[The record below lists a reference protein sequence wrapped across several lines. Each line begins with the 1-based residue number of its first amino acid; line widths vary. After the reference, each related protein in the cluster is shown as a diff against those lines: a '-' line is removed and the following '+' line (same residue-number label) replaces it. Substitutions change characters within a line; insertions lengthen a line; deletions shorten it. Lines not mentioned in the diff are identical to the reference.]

1 MPEMQTVQL
10 AHPLS
15 AARLA
20 DAAGDSIAAGQG
32 VWDSRHEAEPGL
44 PRATSQSAR
53 EKLQQAEDC
62 EQELAQSCK
71 LVKGIADKLNN
82 VYEETIG
89 RNRSDI
95 ARLAVEIARKILM
108 RETDSGHY
116 TMQAIV
122 EEALKCA
129 PTRQNIVVRVN
140 PQDLPS
146 CQRLQQ
152 DDAGGP
158 LAGLEFLADGSIA
171 RADCLIETPKGIVK
185 SFVEERLQRIGEALM
200 QVE

>member
-1 MPEMQTVQL
+1 MPEMLTVHL
-10 AHPLS
+10 AGPIS
-15 AARLA
+15 TAQLA
-20 DAAGDSIAAGQG
+20 DAAGDGVAAGQG
-32 VWDSRHEAEPGL
+32 EWDGASGL
-44 PRATSQSAR
+44 PQPTSQSER
-53 EKLQQAEDC
+53 QRLQQVEGC
-62 EQELAQSCK
+62 EQELAQSCRLLK
-71 LVKGIADKLNN
+71 NIAEKLNN

-116 TMQAIV
+116 AMQAVI

-146 CQRLQQ
+146 CQRLGQE
-152 DDAGGP
+152 DPNGP
-158 LAGLEFLADGSIA
+158 LSGLEFVADWSIA
-171 RADCLIETPKGIVK
+171 RADCLVETPKGIVK
-185 SFVEERLQRIGEALM
+185 SFVEERLERIGEALM

>member
-1 MPEMQTVQL
+1 MPDMLTVHL
-10 AHPLS
+10 AGPIS
-15 AARLA
+15 AARPA
-20 DAAGDSIAAGQG
+20 DAAGDSIAAGQR
-32 VWDSRHEAEPGL
+32 VWDSRHEPEPGL
-44 PRATSQSAR
+44 PGATSQSAR
-53 EKLQQAEDC
+53 QKLQQAEGC

-71 LVKGIADKLNN
+71 LVRSVADKLNN

-108 RETDSGHY
+108 RETDKGHY
-116 TMQAIV
+116 AMQAIV

-129 PTRQNIVVRVN
+129 PTRQNLVVRVN

-152 DDAGGP
+152 DDPGGP
-158 LAGLEFLADGSIA
+158 LAGLEFVADWSIA
-171 RADCLIETPKGIVK
+171 RADCLVETPKGIVK
-185 SFVEERLQRIGEALM
+185 SFVEERLQRIGEALI

>member
-1 MPEMQTVQL
+1 MLTVHL
-10 AHPLS
+10 AGPIS

-20 DAAGDSIAAGQG
+20 DAA
-32 VWDSRHEAEPGL
+32 WDDEHESESGLAEV
-44 PRATSQSAR
+44 ASQNAR
-53 EKLQQAEDC
+53 QRLQQVNGR
-62 EQELAQSCK
+62 EQELAQSCR
-71 LVKGIADKLNN
+71 LVKDIAEKLNN
-82 VYEETIG
+82 VYEETIA

-116 TMQAIV
+116 AMQAVV

-152 DDAGGP
+152 EDPNGP
-158 LAGLEFLADGSIA
+158 LASLEFVADWSIA

-185 SFVEERLQRIGEALM
+185 SFVEERLERIGEALTK
-200 QVE
+200 VE

>member
-1 MPEMQTVQL
+1 MPELLTVHL
-10 AHPLS
+10 AGPIS
-15 AARLA
+15 AARVA
-20 DAAGDSIAAGQG
+20 DAA
-32 VWDSRHEAEPGL
+32 WDDEHESESGLAEV
-44 PRATSQSAR
+44 ASQNAR
-53 EKLQQAEDC
+53 QRLQQVEGC

-71 LVKGIADKLNN
+71 LVKSIAEKLNGM
-82 VYEETIG
+82 YEETIG

-116 TMQAIV
+116 AMQAVV

-152 DDAGGP
+152 EDPNGP
-158 LAGLEFLADGSIA
+158 LAGLEFVADWSIA

-185 SFVEERLQRIGEALM
+185 SFVEERLERIGEALTK
-200 QVE
+200 VE